1 MLTAWQSLP
10 LSLHPVAFVVGGFP
24 VTWYALLYL
33 TGAFVAAVYFVHM
46 ARRSGLLID
55 AEASVEMIVSILWG
69 VIIGA
74 RLGYVVFYGGA
85 EFVNEPWR
93 IFLPYDFSR
102 DMWIGIRGMSF
113 HGGLIG
119 GAFGLFLYTREAQ
132 RDFFRYSDV
141 LVQAV
146 PIALFFGRIGN
157 FLNLEILGR
166 VTHEAWGM
174 YFPGSVSLLHPVVLY
189 EAVLEGV
196 LLFLVLNGLGRW
208 FGTKSGYLTAAF
220 LFLYAGIRYLAE
232 GYRAIPLPEHMV
244 FHMFTIGQAL
254 SLAMALFGMIIIL
267 IVRKR
272 MVYSR

>member
-1 MLTAWQSLP
+1 MLAAWQSWP

-33 TGAFVAAVYFVHM
+33 TGAFFAAVSFVRI
-46 ARRSGLLID
+46 ARRSGLLVD
-55 AEASVEMIVSILWG
+55 AEASVEVIVSVLWG

-85 EFVNEPWR
+85 EFMNEPWR

-119 GAFGLFLYTREAQ
+119 GAFGLFLYTREAR

-166 VTHEAWGM
+166 VTHKAWGM
-174 YFPGSVSLLHPVVLY
+174 YFPGSTLPLHPVVLY
-189 EAVLEGV
+189 EALLEGV
-196 LLFLVLNGLGRW
+196 LLFLVLNGLGRR
-208 FGTKSGYLTAAF
+208 FGTKPGYLTVSF

-232 GYRAIPLPEHMV
+232 GYRATPPPEQLV
-244 FHMFTIGQAL
+244 FHIFTIGQAL
-254 SLAMALFGMIIIL
+254 SLAMALLGVVIIL

-272 MVYSR
+272 VVYSR